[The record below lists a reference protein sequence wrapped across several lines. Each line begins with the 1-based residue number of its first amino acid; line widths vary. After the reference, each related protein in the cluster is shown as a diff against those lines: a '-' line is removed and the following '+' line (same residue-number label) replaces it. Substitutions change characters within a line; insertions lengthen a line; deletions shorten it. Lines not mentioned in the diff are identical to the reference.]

1 VECKR
6 GWRASH
12 AYPKMIYVPA
22 TRAPFWLKA
31 APAQEV
37 ALALTDY
44 DVAVALLDTDC
55 RGPEEIVAALG
66 AGAERG

>member
-1 VECKR
+1 
-6 GWRASH
+6 
-12 AYPKMIYVPA
+12 MIYVPA